1 MSTSSSQILVFKIP
15 ISIKKDAGTLGEM
28 VDSKSGT
35 ENVQGEP
42 GIFFHSQRA
51 RKFSK
56 GHKSRLEGIPTD

>member
-28 VDSKSGT
+28 FDSKSGT
-35 ENVQGEP
+35 ETAQSEP
-42 GIFFHSQRA
+42 GIFIHSQCA